1 MSLRAELNIEPNLR
15 DNMNVGWYDT
25 MPLVHIMIVTVL
37 GGEGLGQTGD
47 YLCVGGL
54 KGGRDKVSV
63 LWELAESGGKV

>member
-1 MSLRAELNIEPNLR
+1 
-15 DNMNVGWYDT
+15 MNVGWCDT
-25 MPLVHIMIVTVL
+25 MPLVHIMIVTGL